1 MSTQD
6 SFDEKYFVRLAEILF
21 LGSEEVLERA
31 VSLVSRIHCLQ
42 DWWWPREESASI
54 LLFACC
60 PLFSF
65 HFSFFK
71 RRISIDRGS
80 EEDSQYWFG
89 EKVFLSQ
96 VSCSPKRKFFDKSFF
111 SQVSRSRGR
120 RVEWVLRMFDC
131 QMEPGNSI
139 TKTPPLSSNKKGAHS
154 LIEPKYS
161 HSPFAKK
168 TKKSFWPSFS
178 HQDHNEQCLQS
189 LKPALSFW
197 WIQKMRQGWGTRF
210 RRIIGNFLGSSQGR
224 WRNSDKAFVK
234 NFLFAPQVSASQE
247 RDVFVTLS
255 YRLSSLSFACD
266 LQREDLQRWHK
277 RYHLLCYLK
286 DGTITQGDLWAD
298 LGSI

>member
-96 VSCSPKRKFFDKSFF
+96 VSRSPKRKFFDKSFF
-111 SQVSRSRGR
+111 GKKVFLSQVSRSRGR

-168 TKKSFWPSFS
+168 NEEEFLTIFFSSRSQWAMFTKSEAGFVLLMDPKNETKMGDKIQTHYWQFPGKQPGKMTELRQSFCEEFLIRSPGLSVPRKRCFCYTLISPIFSFF
-178 HQDHNEQCLQS
+178 C
-189 LKPALSFW
+189 
-197 WIQKMRQGWGTRF
+197 
-210 RRIIGNFLGSSQGR
+210 
-224 WRNSDKAFVK
+224 
-234 NFLFAPQVSASQE
+234 
-247 RDVFVTLS
+247 
-255 YRLSSLSFACD
+255 LSFA
-266 LQREDLQRWHK
+266 K
-277 RYHLLCYLK
+277 RRFTK
-286 DGTITQGDLWAD
+286 MAE
-298 LGSI
+298 

>member
-6 SFDEKYFVRLAEILF
+6 SIDEKYFVRLAEILF

-96 VSCSPKRKFFDKSFF
+96 VSRSPKRKFLTKVFWRKKFFWVKYLAPGDEGLSGFCGCLIVRWSRVIQSQRRRHSHQIKKGLTHLLNQNTHIHHLQKEQRRVFDHLFLIKITMSNVYKVWSRLCPFDGSKKWDKDGGQDSDALLAISWEAAREDDGTQTKLLWRISYSLPRFVPKKRCFCYTLISPIFSFF
-111 SQVSRSRGR
+111 
-120 RVEWVLRMFDC
+120 C
-131 QMEPGNSI
+131 
-139 TKTPPLSSNKKGAHS
+139 
-154 LIEPKYS
+154 
-161 HSPFAKK
+161 
-168 TKKSFWPSFS
+168 
-178 HQDHNEQCLQS
+178 
-189 LKPALSFW
+189 
-197 WIQKMRQGWGTRF
+197 
-210 RRIIGNFLGSSQGR
+210 
-224 WRNSDKAFVK
+224 
-234 NFLFAPQVSASQE
+234 
-247 RDVFVTLS
+247 
-255 YRLSSLSFACD
+255 LSFA
-266 LQREDLQRWHK
+266 K
-277 RYHLLCYLK
+277 RRFTK
-286 DGTITQGDLWAD
+286 MAQ
-298 LGSI
+298 